1 MPASLSHPGQG
12 AGTGAD
18 ATAGTGGGTGASAT
32 LGLALAI
39 GASLLFSAAI
49 WFANDRLAG
58 WTVAVRAPGGPRIY
72 PWQLA
77 EPGFWSHASAWAGY
91 LLHQLTIWAVIWKAQ
106 SSGLRYTRTLKPI
119 NVFALGATALFVL
132 LHFAQTHLFYDGLAQ
147 DVPEWTAMWSVILL
161 LLVVMLMEN
170 RRRGLAFGV
179 PVGGFVEGAGAIA
192 RRYHGYYFAWATIYT
207 FWYHPMVF
215 TSGHA
220 LGFLYMFLLLTQ
232 GALMFTRAHVNRWW
246 TVTLEALVIIH
257 GVMVAFMNV
266 DGMWHMFGFGLAGI
280 FFVTQSFGLGWKRST
295 SFVLLALYVI
305 GVVVF
310 YSQWGWQD
318 FPFVFR
324 ILGGYFVA
332 LPVLALLI
340 VALASAFGSRTR
352 AGRLGRLHGIGTAG
366 PVEGAGHP
374 HQSSGAER
382 LSGYR

>member
-1 MPASLSHPGQG
+1 MPPAL
-12 AGTGAD
+12 TKAD
-18 ATAGTGGGTGASAT
+18 GGVGSGR
-32 LGLALAI
+32 GLALAI

-49 WFANDRLAG
+49 WLANGNLAG
-58 WTVAVRAPGGPRIY
+58 WELAVREPGGPRIY

-77 EPGFWSHASAWAGY
+77 EPAFWSRASAWTGY

-106 SSGLRYTRTLKPI
+106 SSGLRYTSALKPI
-119 NVFALGATALFVL
+119 NVFALLATAGFIL

-147 DVPEWTAMWSVILL
+147 GVPEWTAMWSVILL

-179 PVGGFVEGAGAIA
+179 PIGGFVETAGAIA

-246 TVTLEALVIIH
+246 TLTLETLVVVH
-257 GVMVAFMNV
+257 GVIVAFMNV
-266 DGMWHMFGFGLAGI
+266 DGKWHMFGFGLAGI

-295 SFVLLALYVI
+295 SLVLLALYVA
-305 GVVVF
+305 GVIAF
-310 YSQWGWQD
+310 YSQWGWDD
-318 FPFVFR
+318 FPAVFR

-340 VALASAFGSRTR
+340 LVVAR
-352 AGRLGRLHGIGTAG
+352 ALGLRARADRHPAG
-366 PVEGAGHP
+366 PPP
-374 HQSSGAER
+374 HTLPSSTPRA
-382 LSGYR
+382 